1 MTHADARAL
10 ERSRGYAD
18 IDPELAW
25 EQWTIVREGKQ
36 HQPD

>member
-1 MTHADARAL
+1 MMEHGRARSL

-25 EQWTIVREGKQ
+25 EQWNLVRSMG
-36 HQPD
+36 